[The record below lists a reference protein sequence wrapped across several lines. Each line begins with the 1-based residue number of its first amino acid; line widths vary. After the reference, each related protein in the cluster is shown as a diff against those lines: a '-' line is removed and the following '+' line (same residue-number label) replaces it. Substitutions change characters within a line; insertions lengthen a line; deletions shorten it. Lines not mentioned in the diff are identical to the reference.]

1 MAEQVFGY
9 IRVSTQTQVEKGYG
23 LLTQKQAIKKYCA
36 AHHMEL
42 VKLFVDKGVSGTE
55 IDRKGL
61 TELLTSFNGVQ
72 KVVVLNTSRLWRS
85 DTVKVLIQRTLKQA
99 HADVISIEQPTYSL
113 YTDDP
118 NDFLLNGIIEV
129 LDQYERLSINLK
141 LARGRRTKAKSGI
154 KGCGIAP
161 LGYCWTKNA
170 EIEVDEDTADTV
182 KTIYERYLELGS
194 IGKLKLYLDS
204 NGYTTRRGNS
214 FSKQALLDILT
225 NDFYRGIVTH
235 GTVKTQGK
243 HAALISAAKFKKVQD
258 MLARNRRNGK

>member
-1 MAEQVFGY
+1 MAEKVFGY
-9 IRVSTQTQVEKGYG
+9 IRVSTQTQAEKGYG
-23 LLTQKQAIKKYCA
+23 LLTQKQAIKKYCKT
-36 AHHMEL
+36 HHMEL
-42 VKLFVDKGVSGTE
+42 VELFVDEGVSGTK

-61 TELLTSFNGVQ
+61 ADLLAAFNGVR

-85 DTVKVLIQRTLKQA
+85 DTAKVLIQRTLRQA
-99 HADVISIEQPTYSL
+99 HVDVISIEQPTYSL

-118 NDFLLNGIIEV
+118 SDFLLNGIIEL
-129 LDQYERLSINLK
+129 LDQYERLNINLK

-161 LGYCWTKNA
+161 LGYCWTKDA
-170 EIEVDEDTADTV
+170 EIAVDEDTADTV
-182 KTIYERYLELGS
+182 KTIYAQYLEIGS

-225 NDFYRGIVTH
+225 NDFYRGVVTH
-235 GTVKTQGK
+235 GTVKTQGQ
-243 HAALISAAKFKKVQD
+243 HTPLISAAKFKRVQE
-258 MLARNRRNGK
+258 MLAKNRRNK